1 MKCNLIS
8 NVLRTIV
15 IASSVISPLSGEAI
29 CRQQETAEQFIER
42 AKKAINNEEWGRARA
57 GIRHALALKPKSPE
71 ALFVA
76 AKVYLHEGASAMAI
90 DSLTTAVDVQPVYPE
105 AHLLLARCLLDSG
118 KNENAREHASFAIGQ
133 GASLFSA
140 YRLLGEIDFAEGKYE
155 AALKPFETA
164 LGFAQASDEKETA
177 KLQGDIKD
185 LRRLIENLER
195 FGAFDAQQESPDVTR
210 PVPINS
216 PQPRYT
222 EEARRL
228 KLEGSISLVV
238 LVTESGGVDSV
249 VLIRGL
255 GNVLDQQAIEAARE
269 LKFSPALRNGNPI
282 PFWKKVMVEFNRR

>member
-1 MKCNLIS
+1 M
-8 NVLRTIV
+8 
-15 IASSVISPLSGEAI
+15 IASSVIFLLSSEAI

-42 AKKAINNEEWGRARA
+42 TKKAIENDEWGRAQA
-57 GIRHALALKPKSPE
+57 GAKQALALNPKSPE

-76 AKVYLHEGASAMAI
+76 AKVYLHEGAPSMAI
-90 DSLTTAVDVQPVYPE
+90 ESLTKAVDVQPVYPE
-105 AHLLLARCLLDSG
+105 AHFLLARCLLDAG
-118 KNENAREHASFAIGQ
+118 KSAAAREQANIAIGQ

-155 AALKPFETA
+155 AATIPFETA
-164 LGFAQASDEKETA
+164 LGFAQASDEKESG
-177 KLQGDIKD
+177 KLQRDLED
-185 LRRLIENLER
+185 LRRLIENLKR
-195 FGAFDAQQESPDVTR
+195 FGAFDAQQKSPDVTR

-238 LVTESGGVDSV
+238 LVTESGDVDSV

-269 LKFSPALRNGNPI
+269 LKFSPALKNGNPV
-282 PFWKKVMVEFNRR
+282 PFWTKVMVGFNRR